1 MASPAA
7 AVIDASALAAILFG
21 EAEADSLD
29 LEFSPGQL
37 IASPMLPHEF
47 ANICVKKH
55 RRAGLSIDEV
65 LLALMEF
72 ESLGIATEPVSSPE
86 TVAAAIRF
94 GLSSYDA
101 GYLWLALIKE
111 LPLLTLDKKL
121 AAAYSKALRE
131 SA

>member
-1 MASPAA
+1 MVSPAA

-21 EAEADSLD
+21 EVEADNLD
-29 LEFSPGQL
+29 LNFSPGQL
-37 IASPMLPHEF
+37 IASPTLPHEF

-55 RRAGLSIDEV
+55 LRAGLSLDEV
-65 LLALMEF
+65 LLTLMEF

-121 AAAYSKALRE
+121 AAAYSKALKE
-131 SA
+131 IA

>member
-1 MASPAA
+1 VVSPAT

-21 EAEADSLD
+21 EPEADSLD
-29 LEFSPGQL
+29 LDLSPDQL

-47 ANICVKKH
+47 ANICVRKH
-55 RRAGLSIDEV
+55 QRAGVPIDNV
-65 LLALMEF
+65 LLALRDF
-72 ESLGIATEPVSSPE
+72 ESLGIATEAVSLPE

-121 AAAYSKALRE
+121 AAAYSKALKE
-131 SA
+131 IA

>member
-29 LEFSPGQL
+29 LDLSPGQL

-47 ANICVKKH
+47 ANICVKKL

-65 LLALMEF
+65 LLTLMEF

-121 AAAYSKALRE
+121 AAAYSKALKE

>member
-1 MASPAA
+1 MASPAV
-7 AVIDASALAAILFG
+7 AVIDASALAAVLFG
-21 EAEADSLD
+21 EPEADSLD
-29 LEFSPGQL
+29 LDLSPEQL

-55 RRAGLSIDEV
+55 QRAGLSTDEV
-65 LLALMEF
+65 LLKLKEF

-121 AAAYSKALRE
+121 AAAFAKSLKEIA
-131 SA
+131 

>member
-21 EAEADSLD
+21 EVEAESLD
-29 LEFSPGQL
+29 LDLSPGQL

-47 ANICVKKH
+47 ASICVKKH
-55 RRAGLSIDEV
+55 RRAGLSFDEV
-65 LLALMEF
+65 LLTLMEF
-72 ESLGIATEPVSSPE
+72 ESLDIATEPVSSPE

-121 AAAYSKALRE
+121 AAAYSKALKE
-131 SA
+131 IA